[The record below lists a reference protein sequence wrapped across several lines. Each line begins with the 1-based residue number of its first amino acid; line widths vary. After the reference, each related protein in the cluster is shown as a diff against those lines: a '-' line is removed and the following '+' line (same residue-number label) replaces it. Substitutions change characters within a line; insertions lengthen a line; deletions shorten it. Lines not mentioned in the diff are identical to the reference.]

1 MRERFSNRSL
11 TSGFTIKSHTFRLF
25 NSTAIRARDKPFSST
40 WFRARSVVSPVP
52 AGRQHGRTIYHCQ
65 SRSLR

>member
-1 MRERFSNRSL
+1 MLINTAGLAFFGVHCEGICRGK
-11 TSGFTIKSHTFRLF
+11 SGPECGFG
-25 NSTAIRARDKPFSST
+25 
-40 WFRARSVVSPVP
+40 VSPVP